1 MKLFVI
7 VPYSLFLLLV
17 FGEAPS
23 FGVSEWTTTYSL
35 NGEHNIAKGSLLTTI
50 PEMTKEWKITF
61 EVKPTDYSVS
71 GYASVLHATIGGK
84 GGKIGDR
91 IPAIWFHKS
100 NGVLVATA
108 LDGEISYS
116 EHFKPLP
123 PFGEWTKIEVTQ
135 SLVSSRYIFSV
146 AIGNKNVLAKQNT
159 KPAEFSGVK
168 VFSGSP
174 WYSGQRGLIKN
185 LKILSKSCELT
196 GKTDLSC
203 LFNIALIEY
212 YTKINF

>member
-7 VPYSLFLLLV
+7 VSYSLFLLLV

-35 NGEHNIAKGSLLTTI
+35 NGEHSIAKGSLLTTI

-91 IPAIWFHKS
+91 IPAIWFHPTK
-100 NGVLVATA
+100 GLLVATA
-108 LDGEISYS
+108 LNGKASYS
-116 EHFKPLP
+116 RHFKPLP
-123 PFGEWTKIEVTQ
+123 PVGEWTKIEVSQ
-135 SLVSSRYIFSV
+135 SLVSSRYIFSI
-146 AIGNKNVLAKQNT
+146 AIGNKHELTKENT
-159 KPAEFSGVK
+159 KPVELSDVK
-168 VFSGSP
+168 VYSGSP
-174 WYSGQRGLIKN
+174 WYSGQNGLIKD
-185 LKILSKSCELT
+185 LKILTKDCQLSGKSNSLCF
-196 GKTDLSC
+196 SMS
-203 LFNIALIEY
+203 
-212 YTKINF
+212 